1 MTGGKAG
8 SYALSPPPT
17 KGRLTLAVDVKR
29 FNEELVYRTRTSC
42 SQLLE
47 DLRFL
52 RDFDLDKEKGQS
64 RTFSVGCSA
73 LLFAGVL
80 LCFLSSLTT
89 TIFALP
95 VFLGGC
101 AVLLLGTGIFSFVR
115 HSRYKRLN
123 LENRRYELVTRMLEL
138 LRADISPSEPVALR
152 IDLRPDT
159 DTTKLRGESTTRSGW
174 SVKHYVDPWLSLDG
188 RLLDGTHFSLKMIER
203 VDMRSRSRTNARG
216 KTKTKTRR
224 ESDALLRIRL
234 RVKPSRYQ
242 HLARLAS
249 RAKGAVQLPPGARLK
264 SLHVGEDRVELAVL
278 LEAPWAPR
286 ETAPPKNGPA
296 PMNGARVVAMSFL
309 SLYQLLNLSRA
320 LDKKAVHPPVG

>member
-1 MTGGKAG
+1 M
-8 SYALSPPPT
+8 
-17 KGRLTLAVDVKR
+17 AVDVKR
-29 FNEELVYRTRTSC
+29 FSEELVYRSRSSC
-42 SQLLE
+42 AQLLA

-52 RDFDLDKEKGQS
+52 RDFDVDKEKRQG
-64 RTFSVGCSA
+64 RAFSMGCGA
-73 LLFAGVL
+73 LLFAGVI
-80 LCFLSSLTT
+80 LCFVGSLVTNV
-89 TIFALP
+89 FAIP

-101 AVLLLGTGIFSFVR
+101 AVLLLGTGIYSFVR

-138 LRADISPSEPVALR
+138 LRADISPTEPVGLQM
-152 IDLRPDT
+152 DLRPET
-159 DTTKLRGESTTRSGW
+159 DAGKLRGESRTRSGW
-174 SVKHYVDPWLSLDG
+174 SVKHYVDPWLSLEG
-188 RLLDGTHFSLKMIER
+188 RLLDGTHFNLKMIER
-203 VDMRSRSRTNARG
+203 IDMRSRSKRNARG

-224 ESDALLRIRL
+224 ESDALLRVRL

-242 HLARLAS
+242 HLQRLGP

-264 SLHVGEDRVELAVL
+264 SLHVGKERIDLTVV

-286 ETAPPKNGPA
+286 ETPPPKDSFPMNAPPPV
-296 PMNGARVVAMSFL
+296 NGARVVAMSLL